1 MQLQAIPSHPNLA
14 TTWAEPKSLP
24 SMNSL
29 VSMIEA
35 LCFLPAVAT
44 RDWCDLAAGAIAG
57 VSHDAGAA
65 ILIATIGAQGAIVD
79 LEAVGVASGWSPRRN
94 GDDRALRSS
103 SESLSHTVRTA
114 ATSMKHIGWEPR
126 TPFSAGGEV
135 RILTGPVWPTGGS
148 RDLSTALGA
157 ERLAAGVVP
166 IGDVEDRRCAVVYV
180 APGSRAP
187 SAAEEYLGIMQPCL
201 PLLSR
206 RALMAL
212 GSKRIGRS
220 DWLSERERLVLDR
233 LAAGLSVREIAE
245 ELGRSP
251 HTVHDNVKS
260 LHRKLAATTRG
271 QLIARALG
279 RVSA

>member
-1 MQLQAIPSHPNLA
+1 
-14 TTWAEPKSLP
+14 
-24 SMNSL
+24 
-29 VSMIEA
+29 MIEA

-65 ILIATIGAQGAIVD
+65 LLVATIGAQGAIVD
-79 LEAVGVASGWSPRRN
+79 MEAVGVANVWSPRRN
-94 GDDRALRSS
+94 GDERALRSS
-103 SESLSHTVRTA
+103 SESASHTIRTA
-114 ATSMKHIGWEPR
+114 ASSLKNIGWEPR
-126 TPFSAGGEV
+126 SPFSAAGEGRV
-135 RILTGPVWPTGGS
+135 LSGPVWPSGGT
-148 RDLSTALGA
+148 RDLSAALGTD
-157 ERLAAGVVP
+157 RVVAGIVP
-166 IGDVEDRRCAVVYV
+166 IGEPQDRRCAVVFV
-180 APGSRAP
+180 APGNRGP
-187 SAAEEYLGIMQPCL
+187 GAAEEYLGILQPCL

-212 GSKRIGRS
+212 GHKRIGRS

-260 LHRKLAATTRG
+260 LHRKLSATTRG

-279 RVSA
+279 RISA